1 MQDMKNI
8 KKGKLLQPFY
18 GKDSFGSLGEV
29 ACKLA
34 MTIGG
39 AAAIAVSFGGALH
52 AQDGSISLDLDGGK
66 SSVETVDNTRA
77 KLGSLMDAVDAVR
90 AGDAGGADV
99 PVEDKPDGHEPFKD
113 LADEM
118 EKPAPTGDSLR
129 DRLNNLMRAVDFI
142 SAGNEKT
149 PEAAPAL
156 IGSAG
161 ESGSLLDQVKNVQL
175 VSAGP
180 EMSEDLN
187 GKPTLD
193 MLHDLQI
200 QAAKANDYQQVEKF
214 VEARD
219 VFQELLDKAA
229 NGSDTV
235 YDQSKLRRISRITKE
250 MHEEA
255 FSVSQPDP
263 TISMLDQLRDKAAV
277 DGDIE
282 LVQHI
287 DETKEIV
294 GDLRVKESAGTM
306 TPDESAM
313 LARTEFNVTRH
324 FDRAFNDEPSVQ
336 APGLK

>member
-1 MQDMKNI
+1 MR
-8 KKGKLLQPFY
+8 
-18 GKDSFGSLGEV
+18 KDNGRLKVFFDEGSWGDFRDV
-29 ACKLA
+29 ARRVA
-34 MTIGG
+34 VAIGVSVVMSVS
-39 AAAIAVSFGGALH
+39 AAGNLH
-52 AQDGSISLDLDGGK
+52 AQDSSTSVDHDGGK
-66 SSVETVDNTRA
+66 SPIVSMEQGSVNTQA
-77 KLGSLMDAVDAVR
+77 KLDSLMDAVRAV
-90 AGDAGGADV
+90 DAGGADV

-118 EKPAPTGDSLR
+118 EKPAPTGNSLR

-149 PEAAPAL
+149 LEAAPAL

-180 EMSEDLN
+180 EASEALN

-219 VFQELLDKAA
+219 VFQELLDKTA

-263 TISMLDQLRDKAAV
+263 TISMLDQLRDKATA

-287 DETKEIV
+287 DETKGIV

-336 APGLK
+336 APGLN